1 MGVGRRGGRDGVA
14 RGGWRRHG
22 HGGFCP
28 EGGRLAAEVPRGRGA
43 CGSRIRGSGMRG
55 NAGRGSGARSSGMRA
70 LWARGSGVRGRQGL
84 GFVVVHGDL
93 LCVKLKFTL

>member
-14 RGGWRRHG
+14 RGGWRRHWHSG
-22 HGGFCP
+22 RCP

-43 CGSRIRGSGMRG
+43 CGSGTHG

-93 LCVKLKFTL
+93 LYVKLKFTL